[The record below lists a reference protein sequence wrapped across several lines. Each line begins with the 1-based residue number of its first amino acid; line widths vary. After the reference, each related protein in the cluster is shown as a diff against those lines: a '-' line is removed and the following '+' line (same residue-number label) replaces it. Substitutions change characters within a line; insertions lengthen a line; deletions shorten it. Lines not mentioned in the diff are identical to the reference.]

1 MTVMSTHA
9 LEASLDGLRVVRT
22 PVGDRHL
29 AAAMTEH
36 ALGLGVEE
44 SGHALFADGLPTGCG
59 LLTGL
64 RAISALLRT
73 ERPVSEQLAGF
84 VPWPRATARVPVES
98 RTPLS
103 EVDSLVHAVREAEVR
118 LDGGRTLLRYSGT
131 EPVLRILAEGQ
142 DAAVVREVVREL
154 ERVASEALG

>member
-1 MTVMSTHA
+1 M
-9 LEASLDGLRVVRT
+9 
-22 PVGDRHL
+22 
-29 AAAMTEH
+29 
-36 ALGLGVEE
+36 
-44 SGHALFADGLPTGCG
+44 
-59 LLTGL
+59 
-64 RAISALLRT
+64 
-73 ERPVSEQLAGF
+73 
-84 VPWPRATARVPVES
+84 ES